1 MLSAQKFYESEL
13 DQDSAQQEKL
23 ILEQMSEVRFIARRI
38 HDRLPK
44 HVSLEDLVHSGVIGL
59 IDAVHKFDPQK
70 NVRFK
75 SYAKFRIRG
84 AILDSLREL
93 DWSPRDVRKKARRLE
108 QTHIELRNRLG
119 RDASEQELAA
129 AMGITVADL
138 EQLLADLR
146 GLDLGSLQ
154 EVRGEDNEDTVLSHV
169 QQQDEGV
176 DPYSQ
181 ALRSEVRNMLETA
194 VAELPPREQQI
205 LALYYY
211 EELTMRE
218 VGVALGLTE
227 SRICQIHSGTL
238 VKLRARLREAQAG
251 RDLPSLEDAA
261 VDKVLA
267 EALRGE

>member
-1 MLSAQKFYESEL
+1 MQTAHTCYESAF
-13 DQDSAQQEKL
+13 QVGAPQQEKM
-23 ILEQMSEVRFIARRI
+23 ILDQMSEVRFIARRI
-38 HDRLPK
+38 YDRLPK

-70 NVRFK
+70 NVQFK

-108 QTHIELRNRLG
+108 QMHIELRNQLG

-129 AMGITVADL
+129 AMEMTVTEL

-154 EVRGEDNEDTVLSHV
+154 DVRGEDSEDTVLAHV
-169 QQQDEGV
+169 QQPDEGD

-181 ALRSEVRNMLETA
+181 AVQSEVRHLLEAA
-194 VAELPPREQQI
+194 VAELPPRDQQI

-211 EELTMRE
+211 EELTMTE
-218 VGVALGLTE
+218 VGATLGLTE
-227 SRICQIHSGTL
+227 SRICQIHSAALIT
-238 VKLRARLREAQAG
+238 LRARMREAQM
-251 RDLPSLEDAA
+251 RKNLPRLDDSA
-261 VDKVLA
+261 VDEVLA
-267 EALRGE
+267 QALRVD

>member
-1 MLSAQKFYESEL
+1 MQNARKYYESESQP
-13 DQDSAQQEKL
+13 DPAQQEKM

-70 NVRFK
+70 NVQFK

-108 QTHIELRNRLG
+108 ETHLALRQRLG
-119 RDASEQELAA
+119 RDASEQELAE
-129 AMGITVADL
+129 AMKMSVAEL

-154 EVRGEDNEDTVLSHV
+154 DTRGDDSEDTVLAHV
-169 QQQDEGV
+169 SQQDDGE
-176 DPYSQ
+176 DPYTQTLQSEM
-181 ALRSEVRNMLETA
+181 RSLLARAIN
-194 VAELPPREQQI
+194 ELSERERQI

-211 EELTMRE
+211 EELTMKE
-218 VGVALGLTE
+218 VGATLGLTE
-227 SRICQIHSGTL
+227 SRICQIHSAAL
-238 VKLRARLREAQAG
+238 VKLRGRMREALE
-251 RDLPSLEDAA
+251 RKNLPPVADSALD
-261 VDKVLA
+261 
-267 EALRGE
+267 EALAGMIRVC

>member
-1 MLSAQKFYESEL
+1 MQSARKHYESSSKL
-13 DQDSAQQEKL
+13 DADQQEKL

-70 NVRFK
+70 NVQFK

-108 QTHIELRNRLG
+108 ETHLALRNQLG

-129 AMGITVADL
+129 AMGISTAEL

-154 EVRGEDNEDTVLSHV
+154 DTRGEDSEDTVLAHV
-169 QQQDEGV
+169 RAEDEGN
-176 DPYSQ
+176 DPFTQ
-181 ALRSEVRNMLETA
+181 TLQSEMRTMLECA
-194 VAELPPREQQI
+194 IGELSAREKQI

-211 EELTMRE
+211 EELTMKE
-218 VGVALGLTE
+218 VGATLGLTE
-227 SRICQIHSGTL
+227 SRICQIHSATL
-238 VKLRARLREAQAG
+238 VKLRARIREMLCRQN
-251 RDLPSLEDAA
+251 LPLVEDSALET
-261 VDKVLA
+261 VV
-267 EALRGE
+267 EGMFRGK